1 MDSERAR
8 HVPEVALPVSGRV
21 TEAFS
26 CRPKDL
32 DFVLQAMGSQEGF

>member
-1 MDSERAR
+1 M
-8 HVPEVALPVSGRV
+8 PEIAPPVSARV

-26 CRPKDL
+26 CRPRGL